1 MADKKTFWIDE
12 QTEELISWKS
22 VELLKRYITRFGD
35 IKPRKY
41 TGIEVKHQKTLRKS
55 IIRARELGL
64 LPYIK

>member
-1 MADKKTFWIDE
+1 MVEKKISKIDN
-12 QTEELISWKS
+12 QTEELISWKT

-41 TGIEVKHQKTLRKS
+41 TKIEVKHQKTLRKS